1 MAHQPTG
8 DVAVWVDVRRDSGE
22 REREREEEECSV
34 WERVE
39 EERVE
44 TPVGVA
50 DGHSIAPLS
59 ALWSTSPSHAPS
71 AVCVEGE
78 RARKEGETGCVRNS
92 ADKGIPAGDEE

>member
-1 MAHQPTG
+1 M
-8 DVAVWVDVRRDSGE
+8 E
-22 REREREEEECSV
+22 RERERERRRRRRKEECSV

-78 RARKEGETGCVRNS
+78 REREERR
-92 ADKGIPAGDEE
+92 GDRLCEEQR